1 MEDKK
6 KIIFIDFNFS
16 LPPNG
21 GADIDSYQV
30 IRLLHQKGYDVLFV
44 GVAEEGSSDR
54 GNFDPAQLPFPSI
67 RIPIAYN
74 HWKVNI
80 IADRLISLIK
90 EQQPSLIFLQHGY
103 HIKIP
108 VSNQIVASFPDIPII
123 SRTYAHEIFCLRSPT
138 RYKEQK
144 PCTLNIFE
152 TPDYCRK
159 CSLNGLKRELLS
171 NELTSWTKD
180 YVQSKAFSRV
190 FTKNYLTSIKKWE
203 KVIVSNTDQQN
214 ELKKYD
220 VDSIVIPG
228 GIEERFITQEN
239 FTQNNPNQEKI
250 ILMTGRCDD
259 PSKGMDTLLEAGKI
273 LLQKRNDFKILVTS
287 FNLSLYNKWVIP
299 LGWLPRKKLFD
310 IYAQSDICVVPSEWA
325 EPFGLIAIEAMAM
338 GKAVIAS
345 RIGGL
350 KEIIQDNENGI
361 LFEPKNSQELA
372 EKIDMLLDDPQLRIA
387 LGNKAKETV
396 IKNYTWETIVNKYYI
411 PLIEDLLSRRNN
423 TL

>member
-1 MEDKK
+1 MKNKE

-21 GADIDSYQV
+21 GADIDSFQV
-30 IRLLHQKGYDVLFV
+30 IRLLHQKGYDVLLL

-54 GNFDPAQLPFPSI
+54 GNFDPAELPFPSI
-67 RIPIAYN
+67 RMPIAYN
-74 HWKVNI
+74 HWKANI

-108 VSNQIVASFPDIPII
+108 VSNRIVASFPDIPII

-144 PCTLNIFE
+144 PCTLNIFD

-159 CSLNGLKRELLS
+159 CSLNGLKKELLPG
-171 NELTSWTKD
+171 ELTSWTKD
-180 YVQSKAFSRV
+180 YVQSKAFSCV
-190 FTKNYLTSIKKWE
+190 FTNNYLNSIKKWG
-203 KVIVSNTDQQN
+203 KIIVYNADQQN

-220 VDSIVIPG
+220 VDSMVIPG
-228 GIEERFITQEN
+228 GIEEQFITPQDS
-239 FTQNNPNQEKI
+239 TQNNSNQEKT

-259 PSKGMDTLLEAGKI
+259 PSKGMNTLLEAGKI
-273 LLQKRNDFKILVTS
+273 LSQKRKDFKILVTS
-287 FNLSLYNKWVIP
+287 FNLSLYNEWFIP
-299 LGWLPRKKLFD
+299 LGWLPREKLLN
-310 IYAQSDICVVPSEWA
+310 IYTQSDICVAPSEWA
-325 EPFGLIAIEAMAM
+325 EPFGLIAIEAMAL

-350 KEIIQDNENGI
+350 KEIIQNNENGI
-361 LFEPKNSQELA
+361 LFEPQNSEELA
-372 EKIDMLLDDPQLRIA
+372 EKMNMLLDNPQLRIV
-387 LGNKAKETV
+387 LGNDAKETV
-396 IKNYTWETIVNKYYI
+396 IKNYTWETIVNRYYI
-411 PLIEDLLSRRNN
+411 PLIENLLSERNN